1 MLNKV
6 QLIGNVTR
14 DIEMRY
20 LSSGDGIA
28 NFSVATNRR
37 WKDKNG
43 ERKEE
48 SEFHN
53 ITAFGALAKICGDYL
68 KKGSK
73 VYLEG
78 RIKTESWEKDG
89 EKKFRTVIIAEDMK
103 MLDGKQS
110 GGQQSGG
117 QDAQPKQQ
125 ERDVYSEAFDDDI
138 PFESLN
144 VLIRNHLV

>member
-1 MLNKV
+1 MLKFVNTKRDKYMLNKV
-6 QLIGNVTR
+6 ILIGNLTKDV
-14 DIEMRY
+14 EMRY
-20 LSSGDGIA
+20 LASGDGIA

-53 ITAFGALAKICGDYL
+53 ITIFGGLAKICGEYL
-68 KKGSK
+68 HKGSK

-89 EKKFRTVIIAEDMK
+89 EKKYRTVIIAEDMK
-103 MLDGKQS
+103 MLDGRGNEQKPTNNVKHT
-110 GGQQSGG
+110 
-117 QDAQPKQQ
+117 DQ
-125 ERDVYSEAFDDDI
+125 EAEEYDDSDI
-138 PFESLN
+138 PF
-144 VLIRNHLV
+144 

>member
-6 QLIGNVTR
+6 ILIGNLTKDV
-14 DIEMRY
+14 DMRY
-20 LSSGDGIA
+20 TASQDGIA

-43 ERKEE
+43 QKKDE

-53 ITAFGALAKICGDYL
+53 ITVFGGLAKICGEYL

-89 EKKFRTVIIAEDMK
+89 EKKYRTVIIAEDMK
-103 MLDGKQS
+103 MLDGRGSVESSQS
-110 GGQQSGG
+110 HSRQQANN
-117 QDAQPKQQ
+117 D
-125 ERDVYSEAFDDDI
+125 DFDDSDI
-138 PFESLN
+138 PF
-144 VLIRNHLV
+144 